1 MSDVVFLKYFQIIH
15 KDLLSGGVPTTEDS
29 APVALTC
36 QQSSS
41 QAATELTTDCSELAT
56 QNNQYHQPTTTKSSA
71 SLKLSP
77 KLQLTQQPHLVM
89 VKSAGQQHEFKALS
103 LSSDLTQVQEKLATL
118 DHFGMKEFFIIIPCI
133 LCLHIYLCNNYI
145 AFMYYILRCR
155 KIRDFCA
162 HQHHAVFAR
171 KSHFAFFHSFNNLNF
186 TAIFP

>member
-1 MSDVVFLKYFQIIH
+1 M
-15 KDLLSGGVPTTEDS
+15 SGGVPTTEDS

-77 KLQLTQQPHLVM
+77 KLQLSTTQQPHLVM

-118 DHFGMKEFFIIIPCI
+118 DHFGMKFEIFVHLEVSKNVQTF
-133 LCLHIYLCNNYI
+133 NVK
-145 AFMYYILRCR
+145 
-155 KIRDFCA
+155 KI
-162 HQHHAVFAR
+162 
-171 KSHFAFFHSFNNLNF
+171 
-186 TAIFP
+186 

>member
-1 MSDVVFLKYFQIIH
+1 M
-15 KDLLSGGVPTTEDS
+15 SGGVPTTEDS

-56 QNNQYHQPTTTKSSA
+56 QNNQYHQPNTTKSSA

-77 KLQLTQQPHLVM
+77 KLQLSNTQQPHLVM

-118 DHFGMKEFFIIIPCI
+118 DHFG
-133 LCLHIYLCNNYI
+133 
-145 AFMYYILRCR
+145 
-155 KIRDFCA
+155 
-162 HQHHAVFAR
+162 
-171 KSHFAFFHSFNNLNF
+171 NF
-186 TAIFP
+186 THLII

>member
-133 LCLHIYLCNNYI
+133 LCLHIYVIITLLLCTTYLDVEKFEIFVHINIMQYLLEKV
-145 AFMYYILRCR
+145 ILL
-155 KIRDFCA
+155 
-162 HQHHAVFAR
+162 
-171 KSHFAFFHSFNNLNF
+171 SFTHL
-186 TAIFP
+186 II

>member
-1 MSDVVFLKYFQIIH
+1 MESLGYTFIHSFILKYIFQIIH

-56 QNNQYHQPTTTKSSA
+56 QNNQYRQPSTTTTTKSSA

-89 VKSAGQQHEFKALS
+89 VKAAGQQHEFKALS

-118 DHFGMKEFFIIIPCI
+118 DHFGMKEFEIFV
-133 LCLHIYLCNNYI
+133 HIN
-145 AFMYYILRCR
+145 FM
-155 KIRDFCA
+155 
-162 HQHHAVFAR
+162 Q
-171 KSHFAFFHSFNNLNF
+171 
-186 TAIFP
+186 

>member
-1 MSDVVFLKYFQIIH
+1 M
-15 KDLLSGGVPTTEDS
+15 SGGVPTTEDS

-56 QNNQYHQPTTTKSSA
+56 QNNQYHQPTNTTKSSA

-77 KLQLTQQPHLVM
+77 KLQLSTTQQPHLVM

-118 DHFGMKEFFIIIPCI
+118 DHFGMKEFFIIII
-133 LCLHIYLCNNYI
+133 ITK
-145 AFMYYILRCR
+145 YY
-155 KIRDFCA
+155 
-162 HQHHAVFAR
+162 
-171 KSHFAFFHSFNNLNF
+171 S
-186 TAIFP
+186 T

>member
-1 MSDVVFLKYFQIIH
+1 M
-15 KDLLSGGVPTTEDS
+15 SGGVPTTEDS

-56 QNNQYHQPTTTKSSA
+56 HQNNQYHQPSTITTTKSSA

-103 LSSDLTQVQEKLATL
+103 LNSDLTQVQEKLATL
-118 DHFGMKEFFIIIPCI
+118 DHFGMKEFEIFV
-133 LCLHIYLCNNYI
+133 HINI
-145 AFMYYILRCR
+145 M
-155 KIRDFCA
+155 
-162 HQHHAVFAR
+162 Q
-171 KSHFAFFHSFNNLNF
+171 
-186 TAIFP
+186 

>member
-133 LCLHIYLCNNYI
+133 LCLHIYVIITLLLCTTYLDVEQFEIFVHINIMQYLLEKV
-145 AFMYYILRCR
+145 ILL
-155 KIRDFCA
+155 
-162 HQHHAVFAR
+162 
-171 KSHFAFFHSFNNLNF
+171 SFTHL
-186 TAIFP
+186 II

>member
-1 MSDVVFLKYFQIIH
+1 MESLGYTFIHSFILKYIFQIIH

-56 QNNQYHQPTTTKSSA
+56 QNNQYHQPSTTTTTKSSA

-118 DHFGMKEFFIIIPCI
+118 DHFGMKYIIR
-133 LCLHIYLCNNYI
+133 Y
-145 AFMYYILRCR
+145 
-155 KIRDFCA
+155 FCT
-162 HQHHAVFAR
+162 HQHHAVKFL
-171 KSHFAFFHSFNNLNF
+171 KYLLEKVILLSFTHLM
-186 TAIFP
+186 I